1 MNAIVNNLLLTED
14 KFITEIYLR
23 QPVFTYISCGPFTEN
38 KEKMKKIMKQKIPDI
53 FIKTN

>member
-23 QPVFTYISCGPFTEN
+23 QPVFTYISCEPFTEN